1 MSKDRCFDC
10 FHEFAQT
17 EERFAV
23 LKKLRDVGD
32 EMSNQDKAIY
42 ESLTYDPVL
51 VCADCAGW
59 YGDHPMRLSPDEALG
74 I

>member
-1 MSKDRCFDC
+1 MNLARCFDC
-10 FHEFAQT
+10 FHEFTAD
-17 EERFAV
+17 EPRFAV
-23 LKKLRDVGD
+23 LKKLRELGEEMPNGD
-32 EMSNQDKAIY
+32 ASIY

-59 YGDHPMRLSPDEALG
+59 YGDHPIRLSADEALG